1 MKKLLVSILIMSSVV
16 LYGCQNEAISEED
29 EAILEKNSVK
39 KDLKWMEEMN
49 EDTISSDAILQIREE
64 GNLGPTVQY
73 SKRMED
79 PEDEEGRK
87 SLYVSFQGNKFEF
100 KIGFDAPNVDSI
112 IGESL
117 NEKERE
123 DELITLP
130 HLDLFAP
137 FIDKDDITSFFA
149 EETKWEITAAD
160 VTGDGVL
167 ELIVIAQDFREITAV
182 RTIAAIYTYT
192 GDEEEPF
199 ELVTQFTGHN
209 LAKWLDQAIYF
220 TEANEFIQEEDKV
233 KKARAYYE
241 DGIWY
246 TEDNGLV
253 DNVSDSS
260 LFYYDED
267 FELVE
272 GENTNKEDDPRVLLA
287 PVATEEE
294 EAQQTDEEN
303 DALATEEYQ
312 AGLDAITYAELS
324 TEARTEGDYE
334 RVFEYV
340 KSGSPIDDELKKLI
354 KDNRE
359 RGVELTYEGGK
370 VVTTEVLSS
379 GEQYDVTIR
388 QQFNIT
394 GVEKEGFREF
404 ESVYRMEYNTDTGIF
419 EAVELIDE
427 IEI

>member
-1 MKKLLVSILIMSSVV
+1 
-16 LYGCQNEAISEED
+16 
-29 EAILEKNSVK
+29 
-39 KDLKWMEEMN
+39 MEEMN
-49 EDTISSDAILQIREE
+49 EDTISSDALLQIREE

-87 SLYVSFQGNKFEF
+87 SLFVSFQGNKFEF

-112 IGESL
+112 IGASL

-192 GDEEEPF
+192 GDEKEPF

-220 TEANEFIQEEDKV
+220 TEANEFV
-233 KKARAYYE
+233 KE
-241 DGIWY
+241 
-246 TEDNGLV
+246 T
-253 DNVSDSS
+253 
-260 LFYYDED
+260 FD
-267 FELVE
+267 FI
-272 GENTNKEDDPRVLLA
+272 N
-287 PVATEEE
+287 
-294 EAQQTDEEN
+294 
-303 DALATEEYQ
+303 
-312 AGLDAITYAELS
+312 
-324 TEARTEGDYE
+324 
-334 RVFEYV
+334 
-340 KSGSPIDDELKKLI
+340 
-354 KDNRE
+354 
-359 RGVELTYEGGK
+359 
-370 VVTTEVLSS
+370 
-379 GEQYDVTIR
+379 
-388 QQFNIT
+388 
-394 GVEKEGFREF
+394 
-404 ESVYRMEYNTDTGIF
+404 
-419 EAVELIDE
+419 
-427 IEI
+427 